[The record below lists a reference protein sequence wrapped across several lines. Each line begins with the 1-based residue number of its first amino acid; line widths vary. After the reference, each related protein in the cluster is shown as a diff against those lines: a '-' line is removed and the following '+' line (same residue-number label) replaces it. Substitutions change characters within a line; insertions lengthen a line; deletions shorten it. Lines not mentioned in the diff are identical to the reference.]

1 MQELTHRRATPADCR
16 LLGALNV
23 QLIQDEGH
31 RNPMTEP
38 QLIKRMRDWLR
49 RGDYAGEVF
58 EQGGQLVAYALY
70 REVPDEIYLRHL
82 FVVRDRRRQG
92 IGRLAMRL
100 LREQVWPRGKRLVVE
115 VLSGNA
121 GAVAF
126 WKAMGY
132 REYSLCLEIMPEPA
146 AGTHPAR
153 G

>member
-1 MQELTHRRATPADCR
+1 MHVLTHRRATPADCR
-16 LLGALNV
+16 WLGALNL

-38 QLIKRMRDWLR
+38 QLVRRMRDWLR
-49 RGDYAGEVF
+49 RGDYAGVVF
-58 EQGGQLVAYALY
+58 EENGALVAYALY

-92 IGRLAMRL
+92 IGRQAMRL
-100 LREQVWPRGKRLVVE
+100 LTEQVWPRGKRLVVE
-115 VLSGNA
+115 VLCANA
-121 GAVAF
+121 GGVAF

-132 REYSLCLEIMPEPA
+132 REYSLCLEIMPQPR
-146 AGTHPAR
+146 AGSAPPR